1 MTTNNFVLSV
11 AFRSITIFARVEFA
25 RVEFYLSWI
34 SLFARVEFSC
44 FILVHEMM
52 EISWWILE
60 FERIYR

>member
-25 RVEFYLSWI
+25 RVEYRCLLELNFHK
-34 SLFARVEFSC
+34 C